1 MIIHPL
7 FESRKLNT
15 AGVSA
20 AHKVEELFSDLLH
33 TLQDV
38 LPEGREFSIVKTK
51 LEEASFY
58 AKKALSKQDKYTEV

>member
-1 MIIHPL
+1 MIIDPL
-7 FESRKLNT
+7 FASRRLNT
-15 AGVSA
+15 DGVA
-20 AHKVEELFSDLLH
+20 YAHKVEELFSDLLH
-33 TLQDV
+33 TLQYV